1 MYYLNFRNQINYNAF
16 TINYNVTAR
25 SIQQS
30 EGMGVISHK
39 KGKNML
45 KKCKI
50 FEKLDKNYRR
60 ETKFGN
66 FFKKGSKGIY
76 RNYVP

>member
-1 MYYLNFRNQINYNAF
+1 
-16 TINYNVTAR
+16 
-25 SIQQS
+25 
-30 EGMGVISHK
+30 MGVISHK
-39 KGKNML
+39 KDKNML

-76 RNYVP
+76 RNNGP